1 MVSDERHRS
10 LRGGVSGQTGLCLRP
25 GWRASRSSWVAARR
39 RQMGGHLQAPLVALG
54 AGVAV
59 AECGFRLGRRACG
72 DVATGATRISPRC
85 QARQR
90 LVRKPKWRTPM
101 KPLGRTWSRKR
112 RTSSS
117 PVSASR
123 RLFTDPSCGAV
134 RRHRLHENALRNA
147 VNQAARQAGIMQRVG
162 THTPAA
168 HPPLSARGLA
178 KAAQKP

>member
-10 LRGGVSGQTGLCLRP
+10 LRGGVSGQTGLCRRS
-25 GWRASRSSWVAARR
+25 GWRASRSAWVAARR

-90 LVRKPKWRTPM
+90 LVRKPKWRTRM
-101 KPLGRTWSRKR
+101 KPLGRTWSRKP

-123 RLFTDPSCGAV
+123 RLSTDPSCGAV

>member
-1 MVSDERHRS
+1 
-10 LRGGVSGQTGLCLRP
+10 
-25 GWRASRSSWVAARR
+25 
-39 RQMGGHLQAPLVALG
+39 MGGHQQAPLVALG

-90 LVRKPKWRTPM
+90 LVRKPKWRTRM
-101 KPLGRTWSRKR
+101 KPLGRTWSKKP

-123 RLFTDPSCGAV
+123 RLSTDRSCGAV

-147 VNQAARQAGIMQRVG
+147 VNQAARQVDIMQRLW
-162 THTPAA
+162 THTLRHTPFVSPGAGEDGPEA
-168 HPPLSARGLA
+168 IASSLTHPPTIGSRT
-178 KAAQKP
+178 PCPD